1 MPVRNPRTDSN
12 KKSGPEQAVE
22 RYFELIR
29 DLRKGDEAA
38 VDALMEMWAPDG
50 VFEFAGAP
58 PVVGTFKGA
67 MAIRTLYHNRVQN
80 CRMSVADDGARQ
92 DERLGVVDTQ
102 VLRIRRSGTKILAGW
117 TTTVGTTRDRGF
129 DMGGSHQFTF
139 ERGKIKKLRVLAS
152 GKATESGLERLS
164 LEGLKVADIGRLSLA
179 AWPVV

>member
-1 MPVRNPRTDSN
+1 MGTSKRAKGEPT
-12 KKSGPEQAVE
+12 GPEKIVE
-22 RYFELIR
+22 HYFELIR

-38 VDALMEMWAPDG
+38 VDKLMELWAPDG

-80 CRMSVADDGARQ
+80 YRMSVAPEDAKREENLD
-92 DERLGVVDTQ
+92 LVDTK

-117 TTTVGTTRDRGF
+117 TTTVGTSTGRGF
-129 DMGGSHQFTF
+129 DVGGSHQFTF
-139 ERGKIKKLRVLAS
+139 EKGKIKKMRVLTS
-152 GKATESGLERLS
+152 GKAQPSELERFALK
-164 LEGLKVADIGRLSLA
+164 GLGVQDVGRLSLA